1 MTVTQT
7 GLLEHGP
14 SLRKS
19 TASSRRTACVG
30 QRVAHNGFCHA
41 QSGRCS
47 ATCVCNQCRAVAC
60 HQAVLGR
67 VHHRGRGRRCLG
79 ASKLGSAA
87 REVLVAQFRNNSA
100 SQASFV
106 SLFITLASDSRLV
119 AGSPI
124 FQLSGTQ
131 LLCCRAERTHWIRDV
146 SRSIHLPC
154 HICHLRI
161 IIMYVL

>member
-19 TASSRRTACVG
+19 TASGRRTACVG

-60 HQAVLGR
+60 RQAVLGR

-100 SQASFV
+100 LPGLLRIPIHHPCKRLSV
-106 SLFITLASDSRLV
+106 GGGLANLPAEWDSIAV
-119 AGSPI
+119 
-124 FQLSGTQ
+124 
-131 LLCCRAERTHWIRDV
+131 
-146 SRSIHLPC
+146 LPC
-154 HICHLRI
+154 RKNALDS
-161 IIMYVL
+161 